1 METKRI
7 RIELIDEMLGTN
19 PGDKKIHE
27 RFINSKAPDAETREE
42 ELTHLPTEDM
52 VSKEMTVFYRNAD
65 GDPEMAC
72 YHLYGF
78 FKSACGYLRKV
89 KGSQSSK
96 LKAYK
101 KTIDGLIKVY
111 PDANDKTGR
120 FIKLNLPDGG
130 DIGNCQ
136 RPLRAQTMQG
146 ERVALANS
154 ETVPAGT
161 WFECDICVWDPDT
174 WNYIEEWL
182 KYGEFNGLGQ
192 WRSSGKGAFK
202 FAYVN
207 PDGTLNWITG

>member
-1 METKRI
+1 METRRI
-7 RIELIDEMLGTN
+7 RVELIDEMLGTN
-19 PGDKKIHE
+19 PNNKNIHE
-27 RFINSKAPDAETREE
+27 DYISSQAPDAESRKE
-42 ELTHLPTEDM
+42 ELEHLPAEDM
-52 VSKEMTVFYRNAD
+52 VQKEMTVFYRDKD
-65 GDPEMAC
+65 GNPEMAS

-89 KGSQSSK
+89 DKTESKK

-120 FIKLNLPDGG
+120 FIKLHLPEGAE
-130 DIGNCQ
+130 IGNCQ

-161 WFECDICVWDPDT
+161 WFECDIVVWDSST
-174 WNYIEEWL
+174 WAYIEEWL
-182 KYGEFNGLGQ
+182 NYGEFNGLGQ
-192 WRSSGKGAFK
+192 WRSSGKGAFTWS
-202 FAYVN
+202 YVK
-207 PDGTLNWITG
+207 